1 MRPPPWL
8 ARHIAALRM
17 LLVLSVLTGLAYPL
31 AVLGAAQ
38 LPGLR
43 GPAAG
48 SLVTGPDGEPVGSA
62 LLGQPFV
69 DRSGAA
75 IERYFLPRP
84 SAAGPPPGYHA
95 TDSGG
100 SNLGPEDVVDRPG
113 RPSLLTQVCRRS
125 LQVGQ
130 REGVDGSRPYCTPDG
145 VGAVLAVFRDGGAAG
160 PVTRAVSL
168 NLPCPATPFPR
179 EYRGVAVECARP
191 GVDYTAGAITPVR
204 GTAPPVPAVPADAVT
219 AGASGLE
226 AHISPAYARLQAP
239 RVARERGVDLP
250 TVLELVDQYT
260 TGRLLG
266 FVGEPAV
273 NVLQLNLALDRRY
286 PPG

>member
-204 GTAPPVPAVPADAVT
+204 GTAPPVPAASRRTSAPPT
-219 AGASGLE
+219 PGCRHPEWQGSGASTCLRSWNWSTSTPPAGYW
-226 AHISPAYARLQAP
+226 ASSGSRRSTCSSSTSPSIDGIRPAER
-239 RVARERGVDLP
+239 RSERE
-250 TVLELVDQYT
+250 
-260 TGRLLG
+260 
-266 FVGEPAV
+266 VGQP
-273 NVLQLNLALDRRY
+273 
-286 PPG
+286 